1 MAVASS
7 FSSCGAVTGW
17 NVQYVLLSA
26 TWIVPPTC
34 TVMVLPLS
42 AKVSCTVF
50 GAVLGLAVVDWDGG
64 PAGAEFPAAA
74 LVADDGVVDA
84 QPAAVASAH
93 NVMRTA
99 RRGTRAL
106 GGPDV

>member
-1 MAVASS
+1 MFGAAVEPAVA
-7 FSSCGAVTGW
+7 GG
-17 NVQYVLLSA
+17 
-26 TWIVPPTC
+26 
-34 TVMVLPLS
+34 
-42 AKVSCTVF
+42 
-50 GAVLGLAVVDWDGG
+50 DGG
-64 PAGAEFPAAA
+64 PADAEFPAAA

-106 GGPDV
+106 GGPDL